1 MTWRDIKMKI
11 EKIKPI
17 PKYMLK
23 LIKKTDLQKHKE
35 QNGFTRYYSY
45 LTKNDGE
52 LVQVI
57 VAVKNRYKK
66 WLCKQVVVHSLN
78 SNECFVKDIACF
90 TICGYVTNWFAEGYG
105 FPVWYADGKW
115 DVADEKHFHIWC
127 PVLNKEYVEK
137 FPQYKYCAYQ
147 LYPYGDFFR
156 YLKVYERFP
165 QAEYLVKMGLEAKA
179 MSIMLLRQCKK
190 DKQFCKWL
198 YRNRTII
205 RNGGYYVSAILL
217 AYKKGWTLERAQK
230 YEALKKKL
238 CVERELQPIR
248 DMLKAKGDYEKFF
261 AYIKE
266 QGTSNN
272 SYLDYLNA
280 CNYLNIDMSID
291 KNRYPHEFRRW
302 HDIRTNEYASAK
314 AKAEKEAR
322 KKFNAQFKIIAKKYE
337 SLQES
342 CKGSFICIIAKSP
355 NELVKEG
362 KALNHCVGKMG
373 YDKKFVDEQS
383 LIFFIRDK
391 ENPKVPL
398 VTVEYSLISKRV
410 LQCYAYH
417 DTKPAKE
424 IEEYVYHNWLPY
436 ANKQLKKIA

>member
-1 MTWRDIKMKI
+1 
-11 EKIKPI
+11 
-17 PKYMLK
+17 
-23 LIKKTDLQKHKE
+23 
-35 QNGFTRYYSY
+35 
-45 LTKNDGE
+45 
-52 LVQVI
+52 
-57 VAVKNRYKK
+57 
-66 WLCKQVVVHSLN
+66 
-78 SNECFVKDIACF
+78 
-90 TICGYVTNWFAEGYG
+90 
-105 FPVWYADGKW
+105 
-115 DVADEKHFHIWC
+115 
-127 PVLNKEYVEK
+127 
-137 FPQYKYCAYQ
+137 
-147 LYPYGDFFR
+147 
-156 YLKVYERFP
+156 
-165 QAEYLVKMGLEAKA
+165 

-205 RNGGYYVSAILL
+205 RHGGYYVSAILL
-217 AYKKGWTLERAQK
+217 AYKKGWALERAQK

-248 DMLKAKGDYEKFF
+248 DMLKKNGDYEKFF

-302 HDIRTNEYASAK
+302 HDIRINEYASAK

-337 SLQES
+337 SLQEN

-355 NELVKEG
+355 NELVREG

-373 YDKKFVDEQS
+373 YDKKFVDEKS

-398 VTVEYSLISKRV
+398 VTVEYSLLSKKV